1 MNFLFKILPSLLK
14 IVACLYIFYIFLFE
28 KDLRRS
34 SPINWETLMM
44 IGIMTWFVN
53 IISDSWKEIKSLW
66 RKRK

>member
-28 KDLRRS
+28 KNLRRS

-44 IGIMTWFVN
+44 IGIMIWFVD

>member
-44 IGIMTWFVN
+44 IGIMIWFVN

-66 RKRK
+66 QKRK

>member
-44 IGIMTWFVN
+44 IGIMIWFVD

>member
-1 MNFLFKILPSLLK
+1 MKFLFKILPSLLK

-44 IGIMTWFVN
+44 IGIMIWFVD